1 MKNKKIL
8 FICVHNSAR
17 SQMAEAFMNQICGHE
32 FEAQSAG
39 LSPGVLNPTVVEA
52 MQEVGIDIS
61 QKKTQGVFDLF
72 KSGQLF
78 AYVVIVC
85 SETDAEACPIFPGLT
100 KRLYWPF
107 PDPSKFQ
114 GSQAEKLEQTR
125 QVRDSIKAKI
135 EAWCA
140 ETCPT
145 AAVLA

>member
-1 MKNKKIL
+1 MRKKKIL

-17 SQMAEAFMNQICGHE
+17 SQMAEAFMNQVCGHE

-39 LSPGVLNPTVVEA
+39 LSPGVLNPTIVEA
-52 MQEVGIDIS
+52 MQEIGIDIS
-61 QKKTQGVFDLF
+61 QKKTQAVFDVF

-85 SETDAEACPIFPGLT
+85 SEADADKCPIFPGVA

-114 GSQAEKLEQTR
+114 GSPEEKLEQTR

-140 ETCPT
+140 GTCLSETIST
-145 AAVLA
+145 